1 MSGNSIN
8 FDNNKIKKSHF
19 YNKKKKIFNIN
30 DIDVNK
36 ILVFKKEKCGKYNSF
51 KYFIEYND
59 NDVIKTL
66 YLELSQMTGYINR
79 FIEHKNKNK
88 NKNTT
93 TMSLMVKDKQLF
105 KNYNKIWKKIER
117 LMSIDFNCKTTY
129 GDDDDKY
136 IKTKIKTYKD
146 SITTN
151 FYNKNGSKKIP
162 EEKVPHKCLSIII
175 LDSVIY
181 AYEKYYPQIFLEE
194 CKYAKENIKTKN
206 YIDKELKSESDS
218 DSDSDSGTNNE

>member
-1 MSGNSIN
+1 
-8 FDNNKIKKSHF
+8 
-19 YNKKKKIFNIN
+19 
-30 DIDVNK
+30 
-36 ILVFKKEKCGKYNSF
+36 
-51 KYFIEYND
+51 
-59 NDVIKTL
+59 
-66 YLELSQMTGYINR
+66 MTGYINK
-79 FIEHKNKNK
+79 FDEHKI
-88 NKNTT
+88 
-93 TMSLMVKDKQLF
+93 TMSLMVKDKQLL
-105 KNYNKIWKKIER
+105 KSYNKIWKKIER
-117 LMSIDFNCKTTY
+117 LMSIDFNSKTTY
-129 GDDDDKY
+129 GDNDDKY

-206 YIDKELKSESDS
+206 YIDKELKSESDT
-218 DSDSDSGTNNE
+218 DTDADNEE